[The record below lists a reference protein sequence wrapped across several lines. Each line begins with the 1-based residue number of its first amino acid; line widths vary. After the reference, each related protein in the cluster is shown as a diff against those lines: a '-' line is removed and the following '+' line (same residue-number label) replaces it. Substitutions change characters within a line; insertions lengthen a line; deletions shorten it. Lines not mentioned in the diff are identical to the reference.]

1 MKASDLAVLLPIIVL
16 SGASVLIMLMI
27 AFCRHHLLTAGLTAG
42 GLVLALGAIGFVAP
56 MLPLEITPL
65 IIMDGYALF
74 FMALMVAACLVVV
87 LISYGYLNGREG
99 HQEEYYVLMLLAA
112 TGATV
117 LVASSHFASFF
128 LGLEI
133 LSVSLYALI
142 AYPRRSA
149 ISIEAGVKYLILA
162 ATSDAFL
169 LFGMALIYGQTG
181 SLRFQQI
188 AAGSGNG
195 DSAFLLAGTALLITG
210 IGFKLSLVPFHM
222 WAPDVYEGAPAPVT
236 GFIAT
241 VSKGAI
247 FALLFRYVVRFDV
260 GVKAD
265 FVLVLGIIAVASMV
279 VGNLLALLQNNLKR
293 ILAYSSIAHLG
304 YLLVALLAAGPLAL
318 TAASYYLVAYFITIL
333 GAFGVITALSSGE
346 RDMDMLDEYRG
357 LGWQR
362 PWLAGTLTAMLLS
375 LAGIPLTA
383 GFIGKFYVLAAG
395 IGSSLW
401 VLVATLVVTSVIGLF
416 YYLRVIITMYSLPKA
431 GAVEEPDRGRETSLV
446 AGVVLLALTVL
457 LVWLGVYPVTLM
469 DIIEVTIARLS

>member
-1 MKASDLAVLLPIIVL
+1 
-16 SGASVLIMLMI
+16 
-27 AFCRHHLLTAGLTAG
+27 
-42 GLVLALGAIGFVAP
+42 
-56 MLPLEITPL
+56 
-65 IIMDGYALF
+65 
-74 FMALMVAACLVVV
+74 
-87 LISYGYLNGREG
+87 
-99 HQEEYYVLMLLAA
+99 
-112 TGATV
+112 
-117 LVASSHFASFF
+117 
-128 LGLEI
+128 
-133 LSVSLYALI
+133 
-142 AYPRRSA
+142 
-149 ISIEAGVKYLILA
+149 
-162 ATSDAFL
+162 
-169 LFGMALIYGQTG
+169 
-181 SLRFQQI
+181 
-188 AAGSGNG
+188 
-195 DSAFLLAGTALLITG
+195 
-210 IGFKLSLVPFHM
+210 
-222 WAPDVYEGAPAPVT
+222 
-236 GFIAT
+236 
-241 VSKGAI
+241 
-247 FALLFRYVVRFDV
+247 
-260 GVKAD
+260 
-265 FVLVLGIIAVASMV
+265 MV

-416 YYLRVIITMYSLPKA
+416 YYLRVIMTMYSLPKA
-431 GAVEEPDRGRETSLV
+431 GAVEEAGRGRETSLA

-469 DIIEVTIARLS
+469 DIIEVTVARLS

>member
-16 SGASVLIMLMI
+16 SGASVLIMLVI
-27 AFCRHHLLTAGLTAG
+27 AFYRHHLLTAVLTAA

-133 LSVSLYALI
+133 LSVSLYVLI
-142 AYPRRSA
+142 AYPRRSV
-149 ISIEAGVKYLILA
+149 ISIEAGVKYLVLA

-181 SLRFQQI
+181 SLQFQQI
-188 AAGSGNG
+188 AA
-195 DSAFLLAGTALLITG
+195 DSANGNSAILLAGTALLITG

-247 FALLFRYVVRFDV
+247 FALLFRYVFQLDV
-260 GVKAD
+260 GVRAD
-265 FVLVLGIIAVASMV
+265 FVLVLGIIAVASMI

-304 YLLVALLAAGPLAL
+304 YLLVALLASGPLAL

-333 GAFGVITALSSGE
+333 GAFGVITVLSSGE
-346 RDMDMLDEYRG
+346 RDTDMLDEYRG

-401 VLVATLVVTSVIGLF
+401 VLVTTLVVTSVIGLF
-416 YYLRVIITMYSLPKA
+416 YYLRVIVTMYSLPTV
-431 GAVEEPDRGRETSLV
+431 GAVEEAGRGRETSLA
-446 AGVVLLALTVL
+446 AGVVLVALTVL

-469 DIIEVTIARLS
+469 DIIEVTVARLS